1 MLGWHLRRF
10 SHLSRPAAI
19 VPPIFLMLRYLSI
32 EHLAVIDRVEVDF
45 DGGFTVLTGETGA
58 GKSILVEAV
67 GLLLGARASS
77 DLVRTGEQTATI
89 QAIFDG
95 PDGEVIVR
103 REITAQGR
111 SRAFVNGAL
120 ATAGALRELASQLL
134 EMHGQHEHQG
144 LLVPESHLDLLDT
157 YAGLDDERVA
167 VAGLHQR
174 VHALRTERDTL
185 AIDERQKLARVDLL
199 TFQRDEIARSAPRDG
214 EDEALAAERQ
224 VLANAE
230 KLQRLS
236 REAYEV
242 LYDQDAS
249 VLRGLATVWRR
260 VAELAAVDARAQPFL
275 QNKDVLGAELD
286 ELARFL
292 RDYAEHIDTSP
303 ARLLQLEDRL
313 GQLDRLKKK
322 YGPSLADVLQ
332 HADRCAAELA
342 TLESADER
350 AAQVERELA
359 EAERAYLEAA
369 ERLSSRRRIA
379 AGQFAGA
386 LVKELEQ
393 LAMGRTRFEV
403 RFERLGSGAWTPRG
417 VDSAEFFVSPNPGED
432 LRPLAKIV
440 SGGELS
446 RLMLAIKTLTA
457 RTGRGMTLIFD
468 EVDAGIG
475 GHTADVVGR
484 RLQALAAEA
493 QVLCITH
500 LPQIAAAADR
510 HIRITKRIKGQRTA
524 TEVERLD
531 ARARVEELARMI
543 AGQSVTAGVLASAE
557 EMVQTRARAKGES
570 NTKGES
576 ESRRAKGRV

>member
-1 MLGWHLRRF
+1 
-10 SHLSRPAAI
+10 
-19 VPPIFLMLRYLSI
+19 MLRYLSI
-32 EHLAVIDRVEVDF
+32 EHLAVIDKVEVDF

-95 PDGEVIVR
+95 PEGEVIVR

-120 ATAGALRELASQLL
+120 ATAGALRELASHLL

-144 LLVPESHLDLLDT
+144 LLVPESHLDLLDA
-157 YAGLDDERVA
+157 YAGHDGDREAL
-167 VAGLHQR
+167 AGLHQR

-199 TFQRDEIARSAPRDG
+199 TFQRDEIARVAPRDG
-214 EDEALAAERQ
+214 EDEVLAAERQ

-275 QNKDVLGAELD
+275 QHKDLLGAELD

-292 RDYAEHIDTSP
+292 RDYAEHIDASP
-303 ARLLQLEDRL
+303 ARLQQVDDRL
-313 GQLDRLKKK
+313 GQLDRLKRK
-322 YGPSLADVLQ
+322 YGPSLHEVLE

-342 TLESADER
+342 TLESADVR
-350 AAQVERELA
+350 AAQIGEELA
-359 EAERAYLEAA
+359 AAERAYLDAA
-369 ERLSSRRRIA
+369 ERLSSRRRA
-379 AGQFAGA
+379 AARQLADA
-386 LVKELEQ
+386 LVKELAQ

-403 RFERLGSGAWTPRG
+403 RFERLGQDLWTARG
-417 VDSAEFFVSPNPGED
+417 VDTAEFFVSPNPGED

-484 RLQALAAEA
+484 RLQALAGEA

-500 LPQIAAAADR
+500 LPQIAAAADT
-510 HIRITKRIKGQRTA
+510 HIRITKRIRGQRTA

-531 ARARVEELARMI
+531 DRARVEELARMI
-543 AGQSVTAGVLASAE
+543 AGQSVTAGVRASAE
-557 EMVQTRARAKGES
+557 EMVRARARAKGEP

-576 ESRRAKGRV
+576 ESRRAKGKA

>member
-1 MLGWHLRRF
+1 
-10 SHLSRPAAI
+10 
-19 VPPIFLMLRYLSI
+19 MLRYLSI
-32 EHLAVIDRVEVDF
+32 EHLAVIDKVEVDF
-45 DGGFTVLTGETGA
+45 DAGFTVLTGETGA

-95 PDGEVIVR
+95 PEGEVIVR

-144 LLVPESHLDLLDT
+144 LLVPDSHLDLLDT
-157 YAGLDDERVA
+157 YAGHDDDRAELA
-167 VAGLHQR
+167 ALHQR

-185 AIDERQKLARVDLL
+185 ALDERQKLARVDLL
-199 TFQRDEIARSAPRDG
+199 TFQRDEIARVAPREG
-214 EDEALAAERQ
+214 EDEDLAAERQ

-275 QNKDVLGAELD
+275 ENRDVLGAELD

-303 ARLLQLEDRL
+303 ARLLQVDDRL

-322 YGPSLADVLQ
+322 YGPGLPEVAE

-342 TLESADER
+342 MLEFADVR
-350 AAQVERELA
+350 AAEVERELG

-369 ERLSSRRRIA
+369 DRLSSSRQMA
-379 AGQFAGA
+379 ARQFADA
-386 LVKELEQ
+386 LVKELGQ

-403 RFERLGSGAWTPRG
+403 RFERLVPGAWTPRG

-432 LRPLAKIV
+432 LRPLAKIA

-457 RTGRGMTLIFD
+457 RTGGGMTLIFD

-500 LPQIAAAADR
+500 LPQIAAAADT
-510 HIRITKRIKGQRTA
+510 HIRITKRIRGQRTA

-531 ARARVEELARMI
+531 DRARVEELARMI
-543 AGQSVTAGVLASAE
+543 AGHSITAGVLASAE
-557 EMVQTRARAKGES
+557 EMVRTRARAKGEP

-576 ESRRAKGRV
+576 ESRRAKGKA

>member
-1 MLGWHLRRF
+1 
-10 SHLSRPAAI
+10 
-19 VPPIFLMLRYLSI
+19 MLRYLSI
-32 EHLAVIDRVEVDF
+32 EHLAVIDKVEVDF
-45 DGGFTVLTGETGA
+45 DAGFTVLTGETGA

-95 PDGEVIVR
+95 PEGEVIVR

-144 LLVPESHLDLLDT
+144 LLVPDSHLDLLDT
-157 YAGLDDERVA
+157 YAGHDDDRAELA
-167 VAGLHQR
+167 ALHQR

-185 AIDERQKLARVDLL
+185 ALDERQKLARVDLL
-199 TFQRDEIARSAPRDG
+199 TFQRDEIARVAPRDG
-214 EDEALAAERQ
+214 EDEVLAAERQ

-275 QNKDVLGAELD
+275 QNRDVLGAELD

-303 ARLLQLEDRL
+303 ARLLQVDDRL

-322 YGPSLADVLQ
+322 YGPGLPEVAQ

-342 TLESADER
+342 MLEFADVR
-350 AAQVERELA
+350 AAEVERELG
-359 EAERAYLEAA
+359 EAEHAYLETAD
-369 ERLSSRRRIA
+369 RLSSSRQMA
-379 AGQFAGA
+379 ARQFADA
-386 LVKELEQ
+386 LVKELGQ

-403 RFERLGSGAWTPRG
+403 RFERLVPGAWTPRG

-432 LRPLAKIV
+432 LRPLAKIA

-457 RTGRGMTLIFD
+457 RTGGGMTLIFD

-500 LPQIAAAADR
+500 LPQIAAAADM
-510 HIRITKRIKGQRTA
+510 HIRITKRIRGQRTA

-531 ARARVEELARMI
+531 DRARVEELARMI
-543 AGQSVTAGVLASAE
+543 AGHSITAGVLASAE
-557 EMVQTRARAKGES
+557 EMVRTRARAKGEP

-576 ESRRAKGRV
+576 ESRRAKGKA

>member
-1 MLGWHLRRF
+1 
-10 SHLSRPAAI
+10 
-19 VPPIFLMLRYLSI
+19 MLRYLSI
-32 EHLAVIDRVEVDF
+32 EHLAVIDKVEVDF

-77 DLVRTGEQTATI
+77 ELVRTGEQTATI

-120 ATAGALRELASQLL
+120 ATAGALRDLASQLL

-144 LLVPESHLDLLDT
+144 LLVPESHLDLLDVF
-157 YAGLDDERVA
+157 AGHDADRTALA
-167 VAGLHQR
+167 ALHQR
-174 VHALRTERDTL
+174 LHALRTERDTL
-185 AIDERQKLARVDLL
+185 ALDERQTLARVDLL
-199 TFQRDEIARSAPRDG
+199 TFQRDEIARVAPREG

-249 VLRGLATVWRR
+249 VLRGLAAVWKR
-260 VAELAAVDARAQPFL
+260 VAELAGVDARAQPFL
-275 QNKDVLGAELD
+275 QNRDTIGTELD

-292 RDYAEHIDTSP
+292 RDYSEHIDTSP
-303 ARLLQLEDRL
+303 ARLQQVDDRL
-313 GQLDRLKKK
+313 AQLDRLKKK
-322 YGPSLADVLQ
+322 YGPGLGDVLQ
-332 HADRCAAELA
+332 HALACAAELA
-342 TLESADER
+342 TLASADVR
-350 AAQVERELA
+350 AAQVAEDLA
-359 EAERAYLEAA
+359 EAERQYLEQA
-369 ERLSSRRRIA
+369 ERLSSKRQVAARR
-379 AGQFAGA
+379 FAEA
-386 LVKELEQ
+386 LVGELEQ
-393 LAMGRTRFEV
+393 LAMARTRFEV
-403 RFERLGSGAWTPRG
+403 RFGRLSRDVWSPRG
-417 VDSAEFFVSPNPGED
+417 IDIAEFFVSPNPGEE
-432 LRPLAKIV
+432 LRPLAKTV

-446 RLMLAIKTLTA
+446 RLMLAIKTLTS

-500 LPQIAAAADR
+500 LPQIAAAADA
-510 HIRITKRIKGQRTA
+510 HMRITKRVRGQRTL
-524 TEVERLD
+524 TEVDRL
-531 ARARVEELARMI
+531 AQEGRVAELARMI
-543 AGQSVTAGVLASAE
+543 AGESVSDGVLASAA
-557 EMVQTRARAKGES
+557 EMIRARRRAKGES

-576 ESRRAKGRV
+576 ESRRAKGKS

>member
-1 MLGWHLRRF
+1 
-10 SHLSRPAAI
+10 
-19 VPPIFLMLRYLSI
+19 MLRYLSI
-32 EHLAVIDRVEVDF
+32 EHLAVIDKVEVDF
-45 DGGFTVLTGETGA
+45 DAGFTVLTGETGA

-77 DLVRTGEQTATI
+77 ELVRTGEQTATI

-95 PDGEVIVR
+95 PEGEVIVR

-144 LLVPESHLDLLDT
+144 LLVPDSHLDLLDT
-157 YAGLDDERVA
+157 YAGHDDDRAELA
-167 VAGLHQR
+167 ALHQR

-185 AIDERQKLARVDLL
+185 ALDERQKLARVDLL
-199 TFQRDEIARSAPRDG
+199 TFQRDEIARVAPRDG
-214 EDEALAAERQ
+214 EDEVLAAERQ

-275 QNKDVLGAELD
+275 QNRDVLGAELD

-303 ARLLQLEDRL
+303 ARLLQVDDRL

-322 YGPSLADVLQ
+322 YGPGLPEVAE

-342 TLESADER
+342 MLEFADVR
-350 AAQVERELA
+350 AAEVERELG

-369 ERLSSRRRIA
+369 DRLSSSRQMA
-379 AGQFAGA
+379 ARQFADA
-386 LVKELEQ
+386 LVKELGQ

-403 RFERLGSGAWTPRG
+403 RFERLVPGAWTPRG

-432 LRPLAKIV
+432 LRPLAKIA

-457 RTGRGMTLIFD
+457 RTGGGMTLIFD

-500 LPQIAAAADR
+500 LPQIAAAADT
-510 HIRITKRIKGQRTA
+510 HIRITKRIRGQRTA

-531 ARARVEELARMI
+531 DRARVEELARMI
-543 AGQSVTAGVLASAE
+543 AGHSITAGVLASAE
-557 EMVQTRARAKGES
+557 EMVRTRARAKGEP

-576 ESRRAKGRV
+576 ESRRAKGKA

>member
-1 MLGWHLRRF
+1 
-10 SHLSRPAAI
+10 
-19 VPPIFLMLRYLSI
+19 MLRYLSI
-32 EHLAVIDRVEVDF
+32 EHLAVIDKVEVDF
-45 DGGFTVLTGETGA
+45 DAGFTVLTGETGA

-95 PDGEVIVR
+95 PEGEVIVR

-144 LLVPESHLDLLDT
+144 LLVPDSHLDLLDT
-157 YAGLDDERVA
+157 YAGHDDDRAELA
-167 VAGLHQR
+167 ALHQR

-185 AIDERQKLARVDLL
+185 ALDERQKLARVDLL
-199 TFQRDEIARSAPRDG
+199 TFQRDEIARVAPRDG
-214 EDEALAAERQ
+214 EDEVLAAERQ

-275 QNKDVLGAELD
+275 QNRDVLGAELD

-303 ARLLQLEDRL
+303 ARLLQVDDRL

-322 YGPSLADVLQ
+322 YGPGLPEVAE

-342 TLESADER
+342 MLEFADVR
-350 AAQVERELA
+350 AAEVERELG

-369 ERLSSRRRIA
+369 DRLSSSRQMA
-379 AGQFAGA
+379 ARQFADA
-386 LVKELEQ
+386 LVKELGQ

-403 RFERLGSGAWTPRG
+403 RFERLVPGAWTPRG

-432 LRPLAKIV
+432 LRPLAKIA

-457 RTGRGMTLIFD
+457 RTGGGMTLIFD

-500 LPQIAAAADR
+500 LPQIAAAADT
-510 HIRITKRIKGQRTA
+510 HIRITKRIRGQRTA

-531 ARARVEELARMI
+531 DRARVEELARMI
-543 AGQSVTAGVLASAE
+543 AGHSITAGVLASAE
-557 EMVQTRARAKGES
+557 EMVRTRARAKGEP

-576 ESRRAKGRV
+576 ESRRAKGKA

>member
-1 MLGWHLRRF
+1 
-10 SHLSRPAAI
+10 
-19 VPPIFLMLRYLSI
+19 MLRYLSI
-32 EHLAVIDRVEVDF
+32 EHLAVIDKVEVDF
-45 DGGFTVLTGETGA
+45 ESGFTVLTGETGA

-77 DLVRTGEQTATI
+77 ELVRTGEQTATI
-89 QAIFDG
+89 QAIFEG

-120 ATAGALRELASQLL
+120 ATAGALRDLASQLL

-144 LLVPESHLDLLDT
+144 LLVPESHLDLLDA
-157 YAGLDDERVA
+157 YAGHDADLA
-167 VAGLHQR
+167 VLAVLHQR
-174 VHALRTERDTL
+174 LHALRTERDTL
-185 AIDERQKLARVDLL
+185 ALDERQTLARVDLL
-199 TFQRDEIARSAPRDG
+199 TFQRDEIARVGPREG
-214 EDEALAAERQ
+214 EDDALMAERQ

-249 VLRGLATVWRR
+249 VLRGLATVWKR
-260 VAELAAVDARAQPFL
+260 VGELAGVDARAQPFL
-275 QNKDVLGAELD
+275 QNKDAVGTELD

-292 RDYAEHIDTSP
+292 RDYAEHIDASP
-303 ARLLQLEDRL
+303 ARLQQVDDRL
-313 GQLDRLKKK
+313 AQLDRLKKK
-322 YGPSLADVLQ
+322 YGSGLADVLE
-332 HADRCAAELA
+332 HARRCAAELA
-342 TLESADER
+342 TLESADTR
-350 AAQVERELA
+350 AAQVAEELA
-359 EAERAYLEAA
+359 EAERQYLEQADQ
-369 ERLSSRRRIA
+369 LSAKRRKA
-379 AGQFAGA
+379 AGRFADA
-386 LVKELEQ
+386 LVGELEQ

-403 RFERLGSGAWTPRG
+403 RFERLAGDAWSARG
-417 VDSAEFFVSPNPGED
+417 VDIAEFFVSPNPGED

-484 RLQALAAEA
+484 RLQALAEES

-500 LPQIAAAADR
+500 LPQIAAAADA
-510 HIRITKRIKGQRTA
+510 HIRITKRIRGQRTV
-524 TEVERLD
+524 TEVEPLD
-531 ARARVEELARMI
+531 AEDRVAELARMI
-543 AGQSVTAGVLASAE
+543 AGQAVSTGVLASAG
-557 EMVQTRARAKGES
+557 EMVRARRRAKGES
-570 NTKGES
+570 NAKGES
-576 ESRRAKGRV
+576 ESRRAKGKA

>member
-1 MLGWHLRRF
+1 
-10 SHLSRPAAI
+10 
-19 VPPIFLMLRYLSI
+19 MLRYLSI
-32 EHLAVIDRVEVDF
+32 EHLAVIDKVEVDF
-45 DGGFTVLTGETGA
+45 DAGFTVLTGETGA

-77 DLVRTGEQTATI
+77 ELVRTGEQTATI

-95 PDGEVIVR
+95 PEGEVIVR

-144 LLVPESHLDLLDT
+144 LLVPDSHLDLLDT
-157 YAGLDDERVA
+157 YAGHDDDRAELA
-167 VAGLHQR
+167 ALHQR

-185 AIDERQKLARVDLL
+185 ALDERQKLARVDLL
-199 TFQRDEIARSAPRDG
+199 TFQRDEIARVAPREG
-214 EDEALAAERQ
+214 EDEDLAAERQ

-275 QNKDVLGAELD
+275 QNRDVLGAELD

-303 ARLLQLEDRL
+303 ARLLQVDDRL

-322 YGPSLADVLQ
+322 YGPGLPEVAE

-342 TLESADER
+342 MLEFADVR
-350 AAQVERELA
+350 AAEVERELG
-359 EAERAYLEAA
+359 EAERAYLETAD
-369 ERLSSRRRIA
+369 RLSSSRQMA
-379 AGQFAGA
+379 ARQFADA
-386 LVKELEQ
+386 LVKELGQ
-393 LAMGRTRFEV
+393 LAMGRTRLEV
-403 RFERLGSGAWTPRG
+403 RFERLVPGAWTPRG

-432 LRPLAKIV
+432 LRPLAKIA

-457 RTGRGMTLIFD
+457 RTGGGMTLIFD

-500 LPQIAAAADR
+500 LPQIAAAADM
-510 HIRITKRIKGQRTA
+510 HIRITKRIRGQRTA

-531 ARARVEELARMI
+531 DRARVEELARMI
-543 AGQSVTAGVLASAE
+543 AGHSITAGVLASAE
-557 EMVQTRARAKGES
+557 EMVRTRARAKGEP

-576 ESRRAKGRV
+576 ESRRAKGKA

>member
-1 MLGWHLRRF
+1 
-10 SHLSRPAAI
+10 
-19 VPPIFLMLRYLSI
+19 MLRYLSI
-32 EHLAVIDRVEVDF
+32 EHLAVIDKVEVDF

-95 PDGEVIVR
+95 PEGEVIVR

-144 LLVPESHLDLLDT
+144 LLMPESHLDLLDS
-157 YAGLDDERVA
+157 YAGHEADREAL
-167 VAGLHQR
+167 AGLHQR

-185 AIDERQKLARVDLL
+185 ALDERQKLARIDLL
-199 TFQRDEIARSAPRDG
+199 TFQRDEIGRVAPRDG
-214 EDEALAAERQ
+214 EDEVLAAERQ

-260 VAELAAVDARAQPFL
+260 VADLAVVDPRAQPFL

-292 RDYAEHIDTSP
+292 RDYAEHIDASP
-303 ARLLQLEDRL
+303 ARLQQVEDRL

-322 YGPSLADVLQ
+322 YGPSLTEVLQ
-332 HADRCAAELA
+332 QAERCAAELT
-342 TLESADER
+342 TLESADIR
-350 AAQVERELA
+350 AAQVAEELA
-359 EAERAYLEAA
+359 AAECAYLEAA
-369 ERLSSRRRIA
+369 ERLSSRRQA
-379 AGQFAGA
+379 AARQFADA
-386 LVKELEQ
+386 LVKELGQ

-403 RFERLGSGAWTPRG
+403 RFERLGSDAWAPRG
-417 VDSAEFFVSPNPGED
+417 IDSAEFFVSPNPGED

-484 RLQALAAEA
+484 RLQALAGEA

-500 LPQIAAAADR
+500 LPQIAAAADT
-510 HIRITKRIKGQRTA
+510 HIRITKRIRGQRTA

-531 ARARVEELARMI
+531 ERARVEELARMI

-557 EMVQTRARAKGES
+557 EMVRARARGAKGES
-570 NTKGES
+570 NAKGES
-576 ESRRAKGRV
+576 ESRRAKGRT